1 MTRAF
6 VMAAVAVLVT
16 ASVARAEMPDY
27 DVKKHCQRVASF
39 TGTPSQS
46 LLQSCFELE
55 QTAYDHLKPTW
66 ESLPAAMKSH
76 CDRVA
81 KFAGDGSFSLLE
93 SCIDQEQ
100 QAKKG
105 NEQFQFKR

>member
-1 MTRAF
+1 M
-6 VMAAVAVLVT
+6 VT
-16 ASVARAEMPDY
+16 AAGVLMTTAALAEMPDY

-46 LLQSCFELE
+46 LMQACFEQE
-55 QTAYDHLKPTW
+55 QSAYDHLKSTW
-66 ESLPAAMKSH
+66 DGLPASMRSH

-81 KFAGDGSFSLLE
+81 KFAGEGSFSLLE

-100 QAKKG
+100 QAKRG